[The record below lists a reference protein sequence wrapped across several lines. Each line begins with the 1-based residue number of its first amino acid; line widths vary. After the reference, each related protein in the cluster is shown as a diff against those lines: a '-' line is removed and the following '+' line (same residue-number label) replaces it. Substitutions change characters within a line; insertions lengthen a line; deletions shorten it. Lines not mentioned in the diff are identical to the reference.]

1 MYAYH
6 FIEVHAEYRANI
18 VIQMEELAS
27 SDAGGPG
34 FTLSS
39 FTTQDALELG
49 HLLHARLLAFA
60 PERSALINISTS
72 SGQTIYQSVA
82 GSGTTPDNEIWVNRK
97 RTTVLRFGVSSWMM
111 GRKFGGDEALF
122 ASKFC
127 LDPEQ
132 AGKYAIHGGAIP
144 IRVQGFDGIVAVV
157 IVSGLKE
164 HEDHGVISET
174 IHKHW
179 E

>member
-1 MYAYH
+1 
-6 FIEVHAEYRANI
+6 
-18 VIQMEELAS
+18 MEELAS

-34 FTLSS
+34 FTLAS
-39 FTTQDALELG
+39 FTTEDALELG

-60 PERSALINISTS
+60 PARSALINISTS
-72 SGQTIYQSVA
+72 GGAQTVYQSVT
-82 GSGTTPDNEIWVNRK
+82 GSGTTPDNEIWVSRK

-111 GRKFGGDEALF
+111 GRKFAGDEPLF
-122 ASKFC
+122 ASKFG

-144 IRVQGFDGIVAVV
+144 IRVPGADGIVAVV
-157 IVSGLKE
+157 IVSGLKQ
-164 HEDHGVISET
+164 HEDHGVITET
-174 IHKHW
+174 IHKYW